1 MPVRILLVDD
11 HHMIREG
18 LRSLLENDTG
28 FEIVGEADNGRRA
41 VELAAE
47 VKPDVVIM
55 DVAMPTLNGVEATQ
69 RILQNAPGTKVVAL
83 SMHTD
88 RQYVG
93 RMLEAGAC
101 AYVLKDSAFEELAVA
116 IETVLSGRT
125 YLCPRVASVVV
136 DSYVRKPAEGKDTIA
151 RLTPREREVLQLT
164 AEGHST
170 KEIAFSLNVSVK
182 TIETHRRNIMEKL
195 DIHSVAELTK
205 YAVRLGLTSLE
216 E

>member
-18 LRSLLENDTG
+18 LRSLLESDTG

-101 AYVLKDSAFEELAVA
+101 GYVLKDSAFEELAVA

-136 DSYVRKPAEGKDTIA
+136 DSYVRKPAEGKDTVA

-170 KEIAFSLNVSVK
+170 KEIAFSLHVSVK